1 MSVEDGALTGQT
13 TADNPAKGNTF
24 LIWRGGRPA
33 NFELKCEFRMPNHG
47 FANSGV
53 QFRSWEEPKKWGRWA
68 VGGYQADMDD
78 TGKYVGD
85 LYCERDRGQV
95 AKCGQ
100 KVVIGDDHQGKVV
113 GSVGDPA
120 ELLAK
125 WKKYEW
131 NDYDILADGNHIV
144 LKINGYVTADV
155 IDNDKKLRRFD
166 GIIALQLHAGDP
178 MKVQFRNLRLKKLPS
193 SKPARR
199 DGASGAE
206 PGKKIVFF
214 AGPPSHGYAEHE
226 YYAGAG
232 CWPTGSAP
240 QCRRLTWWWRG
251 RPGRRRSLTTPTRLS
266 CFATALSTIRFCR
279 TSTRWI
285 D

>member
-1 MSVEDGALTGQT
+1 MLPRDAAGADEQFRPIFDGKTLKGWDGNPKFWSVEDGPLPAT

-95 AKCGQ
+95 AKRGQ

-144 LKINGYVTADV
+144 LKINGYVTANV
-155 IDNDKKLRRFD
+155 IDNDKNC
-166 GIIALQLHAGDP
+166 GGSTA
-178 MKVQFRNLRLKKLPS
+178 S
-193 SKPARR
+193 SPCNCTPA
-199 DGASGAE
+199 
-206 PGKKIVFF
+206 
-214 AGPPSHGYAEHE
+214 
-226 YYAGAG
+226 
-232 CWPTGSAP
+232 
-240 QCRRLTWWWRG
+240 
-251 RPGRRRSLTTPTRLS
+251 TR
-266 CFATALSTIRFCR
+266 
-279 TSTRWI
+279 
-285 D
+285 